1 MKKIKPY
8 HERKE
13 TRVDARPKDTRKGE
27 KIPVV
32 AASLVL
38 KDGIGD
44 EVDEGEIIEVFP
56 LKTTETWEDVKISDE
71 LPKAYQDEL
80 KSFLEDQRDILT
92 TLPGCTDIEK
102 HTIRLTTEEPVRD
115 KMYPIPYSQREIMN
129 KEVEAMLKMGV
140 IRKSKSPYAAPPV
153 LVKKPDGSVRFC
165 VNYKKLNSVTIF
177 DGEPMPC
184 PEDIYISM
192 RGKNYRSKL
201 DLTKGYWQIS
211 VDSESIEKTAFITP
225 EGVFEFLKMPFGLRN
240 SAASFNRLMRM
251 VLGNLDGVGCFVD
264 DVCIF
269 TDTWEEHISLMRKV
283 FSRLRQAGLTI
294 RPSKC
299 MIGYSIVEFVGHRVG
314 VDSLYPRCEKIQ
326 DVLEFNQPKSKREV
340 KSFLAMS
347 GYYAKFVPRFSDI
360 THPLT
365 ELTKKNVAFHW
376 DEAEEDAFLHIK
388 KSLSIE
394 PVLKIVDF
402 NREM

>member
-1 MKKIKPY
+1 
-8 HERKE
+8 
-13 TRVDARPKDTRKGE
+13 
-27 KIPVV
+27 
-32 AASLVL
+32 
-38 KDGIGD
+38 
-44 EVDEGEIIEVFP
+44 
-56 LKTTETWEDVKISDE
+56 
-71 LPKAYQDEL
+71 
-80 KSFLEDQRDILT
+80 
-92 TLPGCTDIEK
+92 
-102 HTIRLTTEEPVRD
+102 
-115 KMYPIPYSQREIMN
+115 MYPIPYSQREIMN

-140 IRKSKSPYAAPPV
+140 VRKSKSPYAASPV

-177 DGEPMPC
+177 DGELRPC

-211 VDSESIEKTAFITP
+211 VDSESIERTAFITP
-225 EGVFEFLKMPFGLRN
+225 EGVFEFLKIPFGLRN

-294 RPSKC
+294 RLSKC
-299 MIGYSIVEFVGHRVG
+299 MIGYGIVEFVGHRVG
-314 VDSLYPRCEKIQ
+314 WALIVYTLSVR
-326 DVLEFNQPKSKREV
+326 KSKMCWSLISLSPSGR
-340 KSFLAMS
+340 KSFWAMS

-360 THPLT
+360 IHPLT

-376 DEAEEDAFLHIK
+376 DESEENAFSHIK

-402 NREM
+402 NREMYIQTDASDVGLGGALLQLYDGIYHPVRFISRKLKSSKRNYSAIEKEGLAIVWAVDKLKVFLYG